1 MFILLEKLDSS
12 GSNSTPHPGKVQIL
26 HLPALYLSL
35 LSCKK
40 IQLGDVTWISKKQIQ
55 AIMHYPKKKKILRKV
70 SGSVCYAIF
79 HKFFFNQSIDHSLLY
94 SLLLKNKLQQW
105 KF

>member
-1 MFILLEKLDSS
+1 MDLQKTNT
-12 GSNSTPHPGKVQIL
+12 SNN
-26 HLPALYLSL
+26 ALSE
-35 LSCKK
+35 
-40 IQLGDVTWISKKQIQ
+40 
-55 AIMHYPKKKKILRKV
+55 KKKKILRKV

-105 KF
+105 KY

>member
-12 GSNSTPHPGKVQIL
+12 GSNSIPHPGKVQIL

-55 AIMHYPKKKKILRKV
+55 AIMHYPKKKKNSEKGQWFSLLHNI
-70 SGSVCYAIF
+70 SQIF
-79 HKFFFNQSIDHSLLY
+79 FQSI
-94 SLLLKNKLQQW
+94 N
-105 KF
+105 